1 MTKYTLQMH
10 SWNWGNYKHSGYSLI
25 AEHDDGS
32 ITIKSIDFSSLE
44 GSLGEAIIE
53 FKEADAIK
61 TTDIRNKD
69 VFWAVGDI
77 DKIQNEAVQ
86 INTLL
91 SGDDALEVFNKIK
104 AEAILTNIA
113 EIQYDIVGDMRV
125 CNTATEY
132 WAEKYIYSNPN
143 CLVDDV
149 FQDMNGNFLGK
160 DDNYIDATNYQDQT
174 KIKFIGNLI
183 DMLDQLGKINEFL
196 NENQTGISSKYLS
209 IIQSFLEKEYDFL
222 TNNTSLLE
230 DFLTEISNGA
240 TNLFSYKSIG
250 TDNGSKI
257 IPQVKEIVSTAET
270 VRSPLVVDLDGD
282 GIETLGTDAGVYFD
296 HDDNGFLEK
305 TGWVGKDDGLLVRDI
320 NNNGKIDDGTELF
333 GDNSV
338 LSNGVKAFNGF
349 EALADLDTNNFLRP
363 IVKPTSRWFKQSIL
377 TIIKNLSASERF
389 FIMVGPDGLEP
400 TTRPL

>member
-1 MTKYTLQMH
+1 MTQYILQMH
-10 SWNWGNYKHSGYSLI
+10 SDNIGSGIIHTGYSLI
-25 AEHDDGS
+25 VKYDDGTT
-32 ITIKSIDFSSLE
+32 TIQQIDFGSGANSSIALT
-44 GSLGEAIIE
+44 EAT
-53 FKEADAIK
+53 AYAI
-61 TTDIRNKD
+61 TDIRGENCYWHSSD
-69 VFWAVGDI
+69 NEI
-77 DKIQNEAVQ
+77 IQAQNVQ

-349 EALADLDTNNFLRP
+349 EALADLDTNNLLKP
-363 IVKPTSRWFKQSIL
+363 IVKPTSLGSSNQFL
-377 TIIKNLSASERF
+377 
-389 FIMVGPDGLEP
+389 P
-400 TTRPL
+400 

>member
-1 MTKYTLQMH
+1 MTEYTLQMH
-10 SWNWGNYKHSGYSLI
+10 SEKMLGNIKHTGYSLI
-25 AEHDDGS
+25 VKYEDGTIVIQRIDFGSGNPIS
-32 ITIKSIDFSSLE
+32 ITEEPAYK
-44 GSLGEAIIE
+44 IE
-53 FKEADAIK
+53 
-61 TTDIRNKD
+61 DIRGENCYWHSSD
-69 VFWAVGDI
+69 NEI
-77 DKIQNEAVQ
+77 IQAQNVQ

-149 FQDMNGNFLGK
+149 FHDMNGNFLGK

-174 KIKFIGNLI
+174 KIKFIGNLV

-222 TNNTSLLE
+222 TNNASILE

-305 TGWVGKDDGLLVRDI
+305 TGWIGKDDGLLVRDI

-363 IVKPTSRWFKQSIL
+363 IVKPTPRWFELSIL